1 MNWHWVLR
9 EFQNGWRNPSHQSKH
24 EKDVMWRNICFHPFL
39 PSRLH
44 PQDKA
49 FGMLW
54 RTRIGEG
61 RQSRR
66 ESVFPAGQKGVSQLL
81 LWWSK
86 PLALGWTKLTIL
98 ENISAQERH
107 RILLS
112 HNKSCA
118 EIWRN
123 YLHYSFILELF
134 ESSSDWMLRQLQEE
148 LPCSSQFCLSAVD
161 TILKQK
167 EKNVDLQV
175 RSEPAAFFLFC
186 FCTRMFLL
194 DRDGS

>member
-1 MNWHWVLR
+1 MHENWETKWIGT
-9 EFQNGWRNPSHQSKH
+9 EYSGSSKMGEGIH
-24 EKDVMWRNICFHPFL
+24 HTKANMRRMWCEETFCFHPFL
-39 PSRLH
+39 LSRLH

-134 ESSSDWMLRQLQEE
+134 ESSSDWMLDSYR
-148 LPCSSQFCLSAVD
+148 
-161 TILKQK
+161 
-167 EKNVDLQV
+167 KNSHVVHSFVCQQ
-175 RSEPAAFFLFC
+175 
-186 FCTRMFLL
+186 
-194 DRDGS
+194 